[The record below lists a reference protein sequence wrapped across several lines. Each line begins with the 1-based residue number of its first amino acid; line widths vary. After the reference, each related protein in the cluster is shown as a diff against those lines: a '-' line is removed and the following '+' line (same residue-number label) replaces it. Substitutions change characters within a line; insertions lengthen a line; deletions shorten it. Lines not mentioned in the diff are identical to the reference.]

1 MPIDTSQKYGR
12 RLIPQILDSL
22 AAAEPDRIVYSVAE
36 SLEDGLKFREISARA
51 FAQAVDKTAW
61 WIQKGMKELSMPSE
75 ADGEHKYNCTEVITP
90 KVLPL
95 GYIGPRK
102 PIKTTSLDSQAKT

>member
-1 MPIDTSQKYGR
+1 MAIGASQKYGR

-36 SLEDGLKFREISARA
+36 FLEDGPKFREISARA

-61 WIQKGMKELSMPSE
+61 WIQKCMKEPPVPSE
-75 ADGEHKYNCTEVITP
+75 ADDEEKFNCTEVITP
-90 KVLPL
+90 KIQPL

-102 PIKTTSLDSQAKT
+102 PTKTVSLGS

>member
-1 MPIDTSQKYGR
+1 MAIDTSQKYGR

-36 SLEDGLKFREISARA
+36 FLEDGPKFREINARA
-51 FAQAVDKTAW
+51 FAKAVDKTAW
-61 WIQKGMKELSMPSE
+61 WIQKCMKELPVPSE
-75 ADGEHKYNCTEVITP
+75 ADDEHKYNCTEVVTP
-90 KVLPL
+90 KVQPL

-102 PIKTTSLDSQAKT
+102 PAKTVSLDSQANT